1 MNTNY
6 TMQRSVCTYNLLAER
21 QILNNKCGF
30 GLFAWGL
37 NVFNKMQ
44 ILLQFIL
51 VGIALFILAIL

>member
-30 GLFAWGL
+30 GLLAWGL